1 MLVIPDSLDGLFTKG
16 PGNKAF
22 PESTIEDAPQS
33 LDPPPAYVARIRSP
47 AVATYRVPSKF
58 LNMRTSNHVSISR
71 RNERIKQ
78 DFLVDPFMTV
88 PRCFLLPLGANETED
103 DRPNLKLHTLNAS
116 MNVNIA
122 LLSGTES
129 LSLDEAKYQKHTV
142 VDLSSINGSITA
154 MLRSHATPAS
164 GILIPFLL
172 NVAVKN
178 ASITL
183 GLPPDFEGRLKMSV
197 TNGSIKPTD
206 GICRRTLALTEDGGT
221 QRRFVG
227 DRVSIVDD
235 WEGNEVN
242 IEVVNGTVNVG
253 FVIQ

>member
-1 MLVIPDSLDGLFTKG
+1 
-16 PGNKAF
+16 
-22 PESTIEDAPQS
+22 
-33 LDPPPAYVARIRSP
+33 
-47 AVATYRVPSKF
+47 
-58 LNMRTSNHVSISR
+58 MRTSNHVSISR

-78 DFLVDPFMTV
+78 DFLVVSAFLQLQENIQAFDQDPFMTV

-116 MNVNIA
+116 MNVNIT

-142 VDLSSINGSITA
+142 VDLSSINGPITA
-154 MLRSHATPAS
+154 MLVSQIQSVLSFTQLTRVFGKRSHATPAS